1 MARLWK
7 RFYVI
12 ACLASECGF
21 GQAPGVFKAAADPPT
36 PASGIH
42 SITAHS
48 GRETPRATV
57 LGFLRAAQAGKY
69 RLAAQYLQLTETE
82 REHRGAEIA
91 REFSEVLD
99 QLYVGNLDL
108 ISNSPEGTL
117 DDGLPSDREVVGGF
131 ASESDGPIVL
141 VRVPDKLY
149 GMVWLFAAETLER
162 VPELYAEVGYPYIEQ
177 RLPAVL
183 VETRWLGVALWR
195 WIAALL
201 LVPLSLGVAWVLLR
215 LFVTVPMAVYARLR
229 RPTQPG
235 ALWVEVRTP
244 VLVLLTMILHYIV
257 IMLSGI
263 PLLYRQYYARV
274 VKISLT
280 VALAWLLWRWINRG
294 IRMAHARV
302 LARGDAEAGSVLLLG
317 QRIVKVLVVTAVFLI
332 SLSMLGFEMKTFLA
346 GLGIGGIAVALA
358 AQKTLENVFGG
369 IWMLSDRAIRVGDF
383 CVFGAY
389 RGTVEDIGLR
399 STRVRTLDRTIVTIP
414 NGQLMNMVVENYA
427 LRDKMWFN
435 PTIGLRYETTAP
447 QLRQVL
453 DGIREFLQQ
462 HPKIE
467 KDGLR
472 VRLLRLGASSLDVE
486 VFAYILT
493 TDYTEFTAIRE
504 ELFLRILEI
513 VAAAGT
519 GLAFPSQTIYLEN
532 PSEAARSSS
541 SALRPPPTVPGAA

>member
-1 MARLWK
+1 MARLFK
-7 RFYVI
+7 QIIIGTCFLSV
-12 ACLASECGF
+12 CGF
-21 GQAPGVFKAAADPPT
+21 GQAPGAFKAVADPSPPT
-36 PASGIH
+36 QGVHA
-42 SITAHS
+42 ITAHS
-48 GRETPRATV
+48 GRDTPRATV

-117 DDGLPSDREVVGGF
+117 DDGLPSDREIVGGF

-141 VRVPDKLY
+141 VRVPDRLY

-183 VETRWLGVALWR
+183 VETRVLGVALWR

-215 LFVTVPMAVYARLR
+215 LLVTVPMFVYARLR
-229 RPTQPG
+229 GRALSG
-235 ALWVEVRTP
+235 ALWAEVRTP
-244 VLVLLTMILHYIV
+244 VLVLTTMILHYIV

-280 VALAWLLWRWINRG
+280 IALAWLLWRWINRA
-294 IRMAHARV
+294 IRLAHSRV
-302 LARGDAEAGSVLLLG
+302 LARGDTEAGSVLLLG

-414 NGQLMNMVVENYA
+414 NGQLMNMVVENFA

-435 PTIGLRYETTAP
+435 PTIGLRYETTAT
-447 QLRQVL
+447 QLRRVL
-453 DGIREFLQQ
+453 AGIQEFLEA

-472 VRLLRLGASSLDVE
+472 VRLLRLGPSSLDVE

-493 TDYTEFTAIRE
+493 TDYAEFTAIRE
-504 ELFLRILEI
+504 ELLLRILEI
-513 VAAAGT
+513 VAAAGAS
-519 GLAFPSQTIYLEN
+519 LAFPSQTIYLED
-532 PSEAARSSS
+532 S
-541 SALRPPPTVPGAA
+541 SAEARFPQSALEPPPPIASAT